1 MVELADA
8 QDLGSCTI
16 GVWVQ
21 VPLPAPILDRSLTM
35 TCLSYLGGGYYANLS
50 IMYNCIVI
58 VYAQVTEYVDEKIDG
73 GVLYHI

>member
-1 MVELADA
+1 
-8 QDLGSCTI
+8 
-16 GVWVQ
+16 
-21 VPLPAPILDRSLTM
+21 M